1 MSPAPGF
8 NPLRGAAIRR
18 YPAAATRRP
27 MLRSAAHFARLLG
40 AGFMFAFFGA
50 GSLALSY
57 VLLPLGARGA
67 SGPAERAR
75 RAHRTIA
82 RGFTLFHDLMRGLGL
97 LRYDPRA
104 VDLGL
109 PAGPCVVIANH
120 PTLVDVTATCA
131 AIGSAC
137 TVVRSDLFGSVF
149 IGRILRAAWHI
160 DAGDGASMAG
170 AAVVQ
175 GALDRLAAGLRVLVF
190 PEGTRS
196 PAGGLRRFRRG
207 AFEIACRADVPLV
220 MAFIT
225 CTPPALMKGL
235 PWYAQPKRPVRLE
248 VVPIGTLRPAD
259 FGRDA
264 RRLARH
270 AQELYRARVE
280 AWRAAH
286 PDDAPPPP
294 ADEPA
299 EKMEP

>member
-1 MSPAPGF
+1 
-8 NPLRGAAIRR
+8 
-18 YPAAATRRP
+18 
-27 MLRSAAHFARLLG
+27 MLRTAAHFARLVG
-40 AGFMFAFFGA
+40 AGFMFVFFGV

-57 VLLPLGARGA
+57 VLLPLGARGVVD
-67 SGPAERAR
+67 PAERAR

-82 RGFTLFHDLMRGLGL
+82 RGFTLFHDVMRGLGL
-97 LRYDPRA
+97 LAFDPRA
-104 VDLGL
+104 VSLDL
-109 PAGPCVVIANH
+109 PDGPCVVLANH

-137 TVVRSDLFGSVF
+137 TVVRSDLFDNPF

-175 GALDRLAAGLRVLVF
+175 GALDRLAAGLRVLIF

-196 PAGGLRRFRRG
+196 PAGAIRRFRRG

-220 MAFIT
+220 MVFIT
-225 CTPPALMKGL
+225 CTPPALLKGL
-235 PWYAQPKRPVRLE
+235 PWYAQPKRLIRLE
-248 VVPIGTLRPAD
+248 VTSLGVLRPAD
-259 FGRDA
+259 FDRDA

-270 AQELYRARVE
+270 AQGLYRARVE

-286 PDDAPPPP
+286 PDDAPPAPDP
-294 ADEPA
+294 EANERMDA
-299 EKMEP
+299 

>member
-1 MSPAPGF
+1 
-8 NPLRGAAIRR
+8 
-18 YPAAATRRP
+18 
-27 MLRSAAHFARLLG
+27 MLRSLTHFLRLLG
-40 AGFMFAFFGA
+40 AAFMFAFFGA

-57 VLLPLGARGA
+57 VLLPLGARGVA
-67 SGPAERAR
+67 DPAERAR

-82 RGFTLFHDLMRGLGL
+82 RGFTLFHDIMRALGL
-97 LRYDPRA
+97 LRYDPRD
-104 VDLGL
+104 VSLDL
-109 PAGPCVVIANH
+109 PDGPCVLISNH

-131 AIGSAC
+131 VVGSAC
-137 TVVRSDLFGSVF
+137 TVVRGDLFDNPF

-175 GALDRLAAGLRVLVF
+175 GALDRLAAGLNVLIF

-248 VVPIGTLRPAD
+248 VASLGTLRPAD
-259 FGRDA
+259 FDRDA

-270 AQELYRARVE
+270 AQELYRARVD

-286 PDDAPPPP
+286 PEDAPPAP
-294 ADEPA
+294 EP
-299 EKMEP
+299 EPTERMEA